1 MNLAQYLEDSARRH
15 PDKAAFRFEGQQI
28 TFQEFDIACN
38 GAAHGLGELG
48 LAPGDRAVVMM
59 PNSIQQ
65 ATTYYALAK
74 IGAIVVPV
82 SFLYRTHE
90 LEHILADS
98 KPKAFIGSEAYLEEI
113 RKVFKKG
120 EGPSIRLA
128 LGVKQDQDLLD
139 LESVYSDRKE
149 FSPYPADDNE
159 TVNLLYTSGTTG
171 VPK

>member
-15 PDKAAFRFEGQQI
+15 PDKAVFRFEGQQI

-38 GAAHGLGELG
+38 GLAHGLSELG
-48 LAPGDRAVVMM
+48 LAPGDRALVMM

-65 ATTYYALAK
+65 ATIYYALAK

-98 KPKAFIGSEAYLEEI
+98 KPKIFIGAEPYLGEI
-113 RKVFKKG
+113 KKVLKKG
-120 EGPSIRLA
+120 DGPPIKIA
-128 LGVKQDQDLLD
+128 LGAKEDQ
-139 LESVYSDRKE
+139 V
-149 FSPYPADDNE
+149 
-159 TVNLLYTSGTTG
+159 
-171 VPK
+171 